1 MPSLPESLKK
11 LIRRIQGRVGSLE
24 DLIEILKKAHSDGI
38 ISSDLYAINE
48 RLFQIAD
55 KTVDEVMVPRVDMV
69 AVSQDTPASEVIE
82 IYKKWGFSKIP
93 VYRKRLDDVVGI
105 LYIKELIKHLNE
117 IETLNAGS
125 LAIKPYF
132 IPDSK
137 KVIDTLREFQGRR
150 ISIALVVDEFGSVI
164 GLVTLE
170 DLLEEIVG
178 EIWEEFDREEF
189 LYRETEDGTIIFNTK
204 IDLEEASRL
213 LGKKLEAEDVHT
225 LGGYILM
232 KLDKVPRIGE
242 KFVLDDV
249 EFEVLEAT
257 QQRLK
262 KVRAKVQEAPKEG
275 EVQSAA

>member
-1 MPSLPESLKK
+1 MRSPLKSLKK
-11 LIRRIQGRVGSLE
+11 LIRRLQGRVDSIE
-24 DLIEILKKAHSDGI
+24 DLAEILRRAHRDGI
-38 ISSDLYAINE
+38 ISPDLYAINE
-48 RLFQIAD
+48 RIFQIAD

-69 AVSQDTPASEVIE
+69 AVSQDMPAKEVIE

-105 LYIKELIKHLNE
+105 LYIKELIKHLAE
-117 IETLNAGS
+117 IERLKAGN

-137 KVIDTLREFQGRR
+137 KVLDTLREFQKRR
-150 ISIALVVDEFGSVI
+150 ISIALVVDEFGSVV

-189 LYRETEDGTIIFNTK
+189 LYREQEDGSILFNTK
-204 IDLEEASRL
+204 IELEEASKL
-213 LGKKLEAEDVHT
+213 LGKELKVEDVHT
-225 LGGYILM
+225 LGGFILT
-232 KLDKVPRIGE
+232 KLDKVPKIGE
-242 KFVLDDV
+242 KFTIDGI
-249 EFEVLEAT
+249 EFEVVDAT

-262 KVRAKVQEAPKEG
+262 KVRARLRGDQPERAQEK
-275 EVQSAA
+275 

>member
-1 MPSLPESLKK
+1 MRSPLKSLKK
-11 LIRRIQGRVGSLE
+11 LIRRLQGRVDSIE
-24 DLIEILKKAHSDGI
+24 DLAEILRRAHRDGI
-38 ISSDLYAINE
+38 ISPDLYAINE
-48 RLFQIAD
+48 RIFQIAD

-69 AVSQDTPASEVIE
+69 AVSQDMPAKEVIE

-105 LYIKELIKHLNE
+105 LYIKELIKHLAE
-117 IETLNAGS
+117 IERLKAGN

-137 KVIDTLREFQGRR
+137 KVLDTLREFQKRR
-150 ISIALVVDEFGSVI
+150 ISIALVVDEFGSVV

-189 LYRETEDGTIIFNTK
+189 LYREQEDGSILFNTK
-204 IDLEEASRL
+204 IELEEASKL
-213 LGKKLEAEDVHT
+213 LGKELKVEDVHT
-225 LGGYILM
+225 LGGFILT
-232 KLDKVPRIGE
+232 KLDKVPKIGE
-242 KFVLDDV
+242 KFTIDGI
-249 EFEVLEAT
+249 EFEVVDAT

-262 KVRAKVQEAPKEG
+262 KVRARLRGDQPERTQEK
-275 EVQSAA
+275 